1 VLIYANE
8 DHTTAYQTYQC
19 EKQKAEMIAMTGE
32 TTVLGTISISPKAIA
47 TIASHAAVQ
56 SYGVVGMASKNF
68 VDGIAHAIAFD
79 PSHGV
84 EVHAGDNE
92 IEIDLF
98 IIVEYGTR
106 ISSVATSVANAVRYQ
121 VERALGMP
129 LNAVNVHVQGLRV
142 SDTD

>member
-1 VLIYANE
+1 
-8 DHTTAYQTYQC
+8 
-19 EKQKAEMIAMTGE
+19 MIAMTGE
-32 TTVLGTISISPKAIA
+32 TTLLGTISISPKAIA
-47 TIASHAAVQ
+47 TIVSHAAVQ

-68 VDGIAHAIAFD
+68 VDGLAHALAYD

-84 EVHAGDNE
+84 EVDASQDE
-92 IEIDLF
+92 ITVDLY

-106 ISSVATSVANAVRYQ
+106 ISSVATSVANSVRYQ